1 MNNQDKLI
9 TIGIT
14 AFNEKDFLL
23 DAWNSVVNQT
33 DNRWEAIMIL
43 DGSAEGKTQRIFDS
57 ISHSSLKKIKLEKNN
72 GPYFTRTLAI
82 KNAVTDWYCHLD
94 ADDRFSIDTVKHIN
108 ETINEFPDIEFIIGD
123 SIYFDDLNFQVKS
136 HHGIL
141 DNRLAYTLPF
151 NGQSPIKKELFNKIG
166 GYDKNFFRGGA
177 DWDFWLNIADS
188 DYKGK
193 RINQIIYERRYRQNN
208 VGSSWIKKR
217 PENAMKII
225 NKHPKFFKDHDRR
238 NLCLGKSYE
247 LAAREYKRIGNRSK
261 ASFLAEKAIEF
272 GNHKQ
277 NLKNIIHEGKMS
289 PLRYFMRR
297 FGRII

>member
-1 MNNQDKLI
+1 MYESIEIFQIVEVFYERVISKY
-9 TIGIT
+9 
-14 AFNEKDFLL
+14 FLFC
-23 DAWNSVVNQT
+23 VF
-33 DNRWEAIMIL
+33 
-43 DGSAEGKTQRIFDS
+43 FDPEHCS
-57 ISHSSLKKIKLEKNN
+57 ISGTLFHFWWLYRSQSEINDTHRKSITSISVPLE
-72 GPYFTRTLAI
+72 
-82 KNAVTDWYCHLD
+82 
-94 ADDRFSIDTVKHIN
+94 FSR
-108 ETINEFPDIEFIIGD
+108 
-123 SIYFDDLNFQVKS
+123 SQ
-136 HHGIL
+136 
-141 DNRLAYTLPF
+141 RL
-151 NGQSPIKKELFNKIG
+151 SPQRSVKELFNKIG
-166 GYDKNFFRGGA
+166 GYDKDFFRGGA

-225 NKHPKFFKDHDRR
+225 NKHPQFFKDQDRR

-277 NLKNIIHEGKMS
+277 NLDNIIHEGKMS
-289 PLRYFMRR
+289 FWRYNLRRL
-297 FGRII
+297 GRLL

>member
-43 DGSAEGKTQRIFDS
+43 DGGAEGKTQRIFDS
-57 ISHSSLKKIKLEKNN
+57 ITHSSLKKIKLEKNN

-82 KNAVTDWYCHLD
+82 KNAATDWYCQLD
-94 ADDRFSIDTVKHIN
+94 ADDRFSIDMVKHIN

-166 GYDKNFFRGGA
+166 GYDKDFFRGGA

-225 NKHPKFFKDHDRR
+225 NKHPQFFKDQDRR

-277 NLKNIIHEGKMS
+277 NLDNIIHEGKMS
-289 PLRYFMRR
+289 FWRYNLRRL
-297 FGRII
+297 GRLL